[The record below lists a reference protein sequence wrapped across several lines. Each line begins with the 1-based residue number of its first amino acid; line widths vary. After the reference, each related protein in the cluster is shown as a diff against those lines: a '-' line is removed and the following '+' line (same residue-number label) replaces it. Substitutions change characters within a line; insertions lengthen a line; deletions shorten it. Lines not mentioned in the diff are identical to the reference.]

1 VQRYD
6 KMLHALGLEDHELD
20 RRADLGSPWRPL
32 ALVAQAVAVYLLL
45 PPLLVLGY
53 AVNYPVALALG
64 ALARRLG
71 AKVKDEASLKLL
83 LAAGVFPIL
92 WLGLSLLVAWG
103 EINLHQLFREVPEAP
118 WLAGVATFLL
128 CAVGGWAAV
137 RYTRL
142 AAETYRALRVRLTRA
157 RRRRTVE
164 RLARERAA
172 IYEAALAL
180 SEGLE
185 LPGGVAANGRI
196 TAEASG
202 GAP

>member
-32 ALVAQAVAVYLLL
+32 ALVAQAVGVYLLL

-53 AVNYPVALALG
+53 AVNYPVALILG

-83 LAAGVFPIL
+83 LGAGVFPL
-92 WLGLSLLVAWG
+92 VWLAVSLLVAWG

-128 CAVGGWAAV
+128 CSVGGLAAV

-157 RRRRTVE
+157 RRRRTVA

-180 SEGLE
+180 SEGLD
-185 LPGGVAANGRI
+185 LPGAVATDGRI
-196 TAEASG
+196 TAQAPEAH
-202 GAP
+202 